1 MPATRMIQPCI
12 QRIPRPMTCI
22 PKIVTDPYRFAAL
35 DSYNVLDTAA
45 EAGFDDVVLLAREIC
60 DTPIALISLV
70 ASKRQWFKATSGTE
84 LCETPIEQS
93 VCAHAL
99 AQSDTLVIPDL
110 TNDDRTRTNA
120 LVTGEPH
127 IRFYAGALLK
137 TPEGVPIGTVCVI
150 DLKPRL
156 EGLSAE
162 QIKGLEALA
171 RQAMLLLELRK
182 AVASTEDAVARSRE
196 DNVSFE
202 RRQAVSERFIARLR
216 DSERRLRMAQ
226 EAGQVGT
233 FEIDIQTNRVRA
245 SEQFCRIFGLPFNPF
260 LDSTEIENL
269 VVPDDSH
276 IVSHADGRAQGQIP
290 LAVEYRIARADDRRV
305 VWVSRRAEF
314 VKDDD
319 GRPVRMLGTVQDVTE
334 RKKADEAQALLND
347 EISHRLKN
355 TLSMVQA
362 IAMQTLRSA
371 TDKEAVRAFGQR
383 VAALGRAHEALL
395 QTRWTGA
402 DLQALLTKVL
412 QLHAGAD
419 RFLLKGPDIQVGA
432 KAALS
437 LSLLIHELATNALK
451 YGSLSAPAGGV
462 AVAWKVDGR
471 DLMLSWTESGGPP
484 AAEPAKT
491 GFGSRLIQMG
501 LVGTGQVE
509 RRYLPLGLSA
519 EFRAPLSLIEET

>member
-1 MPATRMIQPCI
+1 MTD
-12 QRIPRPMTCI
+12 IPS
-22 PKIVTDPYRFAAL
+22 IVTEPHRLAAL
-35 DSYNVLDTAA
+35 DSYDILDTAP

-60 DTPIALISLV
+60 DAPVALVSFV
-70 ASKRQWFKATSGTE
+70 ASGRQWFKATSGTE

-99 AQSDTLVIPDL
+99 AQSETLVIPDL
-110 TNDDRTRTNA
+110 TKDGRTRDNT
-120 LVTGEPH
+120 LVTAEPH
-127 IRFYAGALLK
+127 IRFYAGALLN
-137 TPEGVPIGTVCVI
+137 TPQGVPIGTLCVI
-150 DLKPRL
+150 DTKPRPQ
-156 EGLSAE
+156 GLTAE
-162 QIKGLEALA
+162 QVKSLEALA
-171 RQAMLLLELRK
+171 RQIMLLLELRK
-182 AVASTEDAVARSRE
+182 ALASTEGAINRHQE
-196 DNVSFE
+196 DSSSLE
-202 RRQAVSERFIARLR
+202 RRQAVSERFIVRLQ

-233 FEIDIQTNRVRA
+233 FEIDIQTNRLRP
-245 SEQFCRIFGLPFNPF
+245 SEQFCRIYGLPFRPF
-260 LDSTEIENL
+260 VDSSEIENL
-269 VVPDDSH
+269 VLRDDSH
-276 IVSHADGRAQGQIP
+276 IVSHADGRAQGHIP
-290 LAVEYRIARADDRRV
+290 LAVEYRIARADDGRV
-305 VWVSRRAEF
+305 AWVSRRAEF

-371 TDKEAVRAFGQR
+371 TDKDAVRAFGQR

-402 DLQALLTKVL
+402 DLQALLKKVL
-412 QLHAGAD
+412 QLHADAD
-419 RFLLKGPDIQVGA
+419 RFLLQGPDIQVGA

-451 YGSLSAPAGGV
+451 YGSLSAPVGRV
-462 AVAWKVDGR
+462 DLTWKVDGR
-471 DLMLSWTESGGPP
+471 DLLLSWTESGGPVVV
-484 AAEPAKT
+484 EPIKT
-491 GFGSRLIQMG
+491 GFGSRLIKMG

-509 RRYLPLGLSA
+509 RRYLPPGLSA
-519 EFRAPLSLIEET
+519 EFCAPLSLIEET